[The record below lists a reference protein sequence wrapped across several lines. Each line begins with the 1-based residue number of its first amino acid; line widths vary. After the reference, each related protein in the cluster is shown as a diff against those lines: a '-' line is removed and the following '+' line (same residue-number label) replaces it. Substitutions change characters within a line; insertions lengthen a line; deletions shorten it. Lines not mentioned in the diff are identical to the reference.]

1 MKKLA
6 CAILCVGLAA
16 TMANATELGL
26 FFSTTDDLA
35 AAPTASNPELTLNCG
50 ESETVYIWAKVDV
63 SMGDSW
69 LGVDLGISGVDTI
82 GFEGMY
88 YNPDMNPVTAPAAW
102 RYRWNGG
109 LSVDDNSEFPDTA
122 QPGVNPIGDYYLPF
136 EDNHVNGVGVGV
148 PSSKFLAL
156 GSDLDTMMVMDNDWI
171 YGYYLLGEATFT
183 CPDPCGGES
192 YEIFLA
198 VGPGG
203 IASATGG
210 PGDDSIQFGVGDDPI
225 LNDDYWGTSSVADL
239 TINCVPEPASLL
251 LLGIAGLALRRR

>member
-1 MKKLA
+1 LGFVCGA
-6 CAILCVGLAA
+6 
-16 TMANATELGL
+16 ANAQATLGV
-26 FFSTTDDLA
+26 FFSDTDALDV
-35 AAPTASNPELTLNCG
+35 APAVTNPSIELQCG
-50 ESETVYIWAKVDV
+50 ESVTYYMWAKVDV

-69 LGVDLGISGVDTI
+69 LGVDLGLVGADY
-82 GFEGMY
+82 EGMY

-109 LSVDDNSEFPDTA
+109 LSVDDNSPFPDTA

-171 YGYYLLGEATFT
+171 YGYYLLGEVTFT
-183 CPDPCGGES
+183 CPDPCAGET
-192 YEIFLA
+192 YELFFA

-210 PGDDSIQFGVGDDPI
+210 PGDDYVQFGAGDDPI
-225 LNDDYWGTSSVADL
+225 LNNDFWGTSSVADL
-239 TINCVPEPASLL
+239 TITCVPEPASLL
-251 LLGIAGLALRRR
+251 LLGLAGLALRRR